1 VSETAP
7 WIARRIR
14 EARAEQGWTQ
24 ADLARR
30 MDRTQAALSLWEGG
44 KRVPGLDDLIAL
56 ARELGKELGYF
67 FPPEDLRQ
75 PIAMLL
81 RGTAERIASRDLE
94 QLLEDLL
101 GEAERVGMSSADIEV
116 GASTAAHA
124 ADELLGKAGV
134 EEPPVPVDQLAR
146 SCGVLVITRAM
157 PDDLSGLVF
166 EMDHGAVIGVNAGH
180 SENRQRFSTAH
191 ELGHH
196 LLSHHDR
203 FHIDVTEGDPPGYD
217 WQTERAANEFAA
229 DLLMPRDM
237 MVSEFE
243 HTPDTQKLAQRFK
256 VSELAMG
263 YRLLNLGL
271 R

>member
-1 VSETAP
+1 VSETAA
-7 WIARRIR
+7 WVARRIR
-14 EARAEQGWTQ
+14 EARNDQGWTQ
-24 ADLARR
+24 AELARR
-30 MDRTQAALSLWEGG
+30 MERTQAALSLWEGG
-44 KRVPGLDDLIAL
+44 KRTPGLDDLIDIAS
-56 ARELGKELGYF
+56 ALGKELSYF
-67 FPPEDLRQ
+67 FPPEDVRQ
-75 PIAMLL
+75 PIEMLL
-81 RGTAERIASRDLE
+81 RGTAERVANRDLE
-94 QLLEDLL
+94 RLLEDLL
-101 GEAERVGMSSADIEV
+101 GEAERVGMPNADIEV

-124 ADELLGKAGV
+124 ADELLRKTGV
-134 EEPPVPVDQLAR
+134 EEPPVPVDHLAR
-146 SCGVLVITRAM
+146 LCGILVITSPM

-166 EMDHGAVIGVNAGH
+166 EMDHGAVIGVNGGH

-229 DLLMPRDM
+229 DLLMPRNM

-243 HTPDTQKLAQRFK
+243 HMPDTQHLAKRFK

>member
-1 VSETAP
+1 MSETAA
-7 WIARRIR
+7 WVARRIR
-14 EARAEQGWTQ
+14 EARTDQGWTQ

-30 MDRTQAALSLWEGG
+30 TERTQAAVSLWESG
-44 KRVPGLDDLIAL
+44 KRVPGLDDLIDLAKAL
-56 ARELGKELGYF
+56 QKELGYF
-67 FPPEDLRQ
+67 FPPDELRQ

-94 QLLEDLL
+94 QVLEDLL
-101 GEAERVGMSSADIEV
+101 GEAERLGMPNADVEV
-116 GASTAAHA
+116 GASTAARA
-124 ADELLGKAGV
+124 ADELLEKVGV

-146 SCGVLVITRAM
+146 ACGVLVIKRTM

-166 EMDHGAVIGVNAGH
+166 EMGDGAVIGVNDGH

-217 WQTERAANEFAA
+217 WQTEREANEFAA

-237 MVSEFE
+237 VVSEYQN
-243 HTPDTQKLAQRFK
+243 TPDTHGLARRFK
-256 VSELAMG
+256 VSELAVG
-263 YRLLNLGL
+263 YRLVNLGL
-271 R
+271 I